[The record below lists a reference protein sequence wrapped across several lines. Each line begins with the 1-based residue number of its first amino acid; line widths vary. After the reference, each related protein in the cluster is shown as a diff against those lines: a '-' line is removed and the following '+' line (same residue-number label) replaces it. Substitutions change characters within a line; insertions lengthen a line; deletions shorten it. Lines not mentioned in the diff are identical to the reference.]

1 MSYSIIRVQKMNG
14 QAIKGIQIHNQR
26 EKESQTNPDIREADN
41 HLNYDLI
48 HGTKKLDYKKE
59 IDKVIS
65 ENVKSEKKIRKDA
78 VRLSEFLITS
88 DSAFFN
94 NLSPDE
100 QKRYFETAKDFIAD
114 RYGEQNVIY
123 ATVHNDES
131 TPHMHVGLVPVTE
144 DGRLSAKDVFGNR
157 MQFVKL
163 QDAFNAH
170 VKAHGFDLER
180 GLSSSKKHVE
190 MAKFKELTA
199 YEAEKEAIEKYEQA
213 LSNIKAIDEKTKT
226 VEDLPEPTKM
236 IGRVM
241 MKNED
246 YEILFNHAKYGAVAE
261 VEVVDLQQKLAEKQ
275 EEIVQLKTEMKEG
288 QNELRKNYISIDYR
302 NEKIQDNLETLANEK
317 ANQRVQKI
325 FEKHDTVKKLTS
337 MEVNYNKLE
346 TDYRQIKKENEQLK
360 FAQKSFLREEAILNV
375 TISENEKEID
385 SLKKENGSLHEQIKT
400 MQHDFDVWKE
410 RLVDVLHRQF
420 AKIKTL
426 LRVNNIEPHHIKFLE
441 EKKEKIV
448 SDSLKEIEKPKV
460 KAKTQEM
467 EM

>member
-26 EKESQTNPDIREADN
+26 EKESQTNPDIREADH

-59 IDKVIS
+59 IEKVIS

-88 DSAFFN
+88 DSTFFN

-114 RYGEQNVIY
+114 RYGKQNVIY
-123 ATVHNDES
+123 ATVHNDEA

-199 YEAEKEAIEKYEQA
+199 YEAEKEATEKYEQA
-213 LSNIKAIDEKTKT
+213 VSNIKTIEEKTKAI
-226 VEDLPEPTKM
+226 EDIPDPTKVM
-236 IGRVM
+236 GRVM
-241 MKNED
+241 LKNED
-246 YEILFNHAKYGAVAE
+246 YETLVNYATTGAVAE
-261 VEVVDLQQKLAEKQ
+261 IEVVDLQRKLAEKQ
-275 EEIVQLKTEMKEG
+275 EEIVQLKSEMTKG
-288 QNELRKNYISIDYR
+288 QDELRKNYIAIDYR
-302 NEKIQDNLETLANEK
+302 NEEIQENLETLANEK
-317 ANQRVQKI
+317 AKQRVLKAL
-325 FEKHDTVKKLTS
+325 EKHETYKKLAS
-337 MEVNYNKLE
+337 MEESYNKLKINHQQAKSE
-346 TDYRQIKKENEQLK
+346 IQQLK
-360 FAQKSFLREEAILNV
+360 SEQKSYLREEAILNA
-375 TISENEKEID
+375 TISENEKEIE
-385 SLKKENGSLHEQIKT
+385 SLKKENGSLRKQIKT
-400 MQHDFDVWKE
+400 MQHEFEAWKE
-410 RLVDVLHRQF
+410 RLVDALNRQF
-420 AKIKTL
+420 SQIKTL
-426 LRVNNIEPHHIKFLE
+426 LRINHAERNHIKFLE
-441 EKKEKIV
+441 EKQEKV
-448 SDSLKEIEKPKV
+448 VAESLKEMEKPKE
-460 KAKTQEM
+460 KAKIQEM
-467 EM
+467 ER